1 MRNGMDPGEAANDA
15 ISRIVKI
22 YPNFVGAIIAMDK
35 YGNHGMSYTKKLD
48 DCHWSWAYSDI
59 FF

>member
-1 MRNGMDPGEAANDA
+1 MDPGEAANDA

>member
-15 ISRIVKI
+15 ISRIVKL

-35 YGNHGMSYTKKLD
+35 YGNHGMLYTMKSD
-48 DCHWSWAYSDI
+48 DCHCS
-59 FF
+59 

>member
-1 MRNGMDPGEAANDA
+1 MRNGMDPSEAANDA

-35 YGNHGMSYTKKLD
+35 YGNHGMLYTMTVTVRESSVL
-48 DCHWSWAYSDI
+48 
-59 FF
+59 FFSKIL